1 MIVDPGVREQ
11 EVEEPGA
18 LGELDGVLALVGE
31 ERADADAEVLLV
43 GQGRREREREAVV
56 VRLAVDVRRE
66 VVLAAVLVRYR
77 VLVVVVLERHG
88 DDGLLLG
95 PLLPQRRYLLV
106 VVPKVNDELM
116 TVRD

>member
-1 MIVDPGVREQ
+1 MIVDSCVREQ
-11 EVEEPGA
+11 QVEEPGA
-18 LGELDGVLALVGE
+18 LGELDGAVALVGE
-31 ERADADAEVLLV
+31 QFAHDQAKVLLV

-56 VRLAVDVRRE
+56 VRLAVDVGRE

>member
-1 MIVDPGVREQ
+1 M
-11 EVEEPGA
+11 
-18 LGELDGVLALVGE
+18 LALVGE